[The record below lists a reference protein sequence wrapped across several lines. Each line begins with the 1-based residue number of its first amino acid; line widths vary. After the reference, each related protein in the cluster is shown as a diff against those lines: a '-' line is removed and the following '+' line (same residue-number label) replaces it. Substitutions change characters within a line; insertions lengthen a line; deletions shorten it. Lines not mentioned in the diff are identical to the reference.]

1 MNKVTRILTTAGLGL
16 LAGVAFGTGP
26 VQAADTSAASAAKAQ
41 TGATQAD
48 RFRDRDV
55 VVGYYRSY
63 RACDLAGRI
72 GERFGRWDDYDCDFQ
87 RRGFHRGKFALEVER
102 GWDWGRPGHHRFDDR
117 GRDRFDDRGHRGP
130 NRGR

>member
-26 VQAADTSAASAAKAQ
+26 VQAADTAAPSAAKSQ

-48 RFRDRDV
+48 RFRDRDA

-87 RRGFHRGKFALEVER
+87 RRGFHRGQFALEVER
-102 GWDWGRPGHHRFDDR
+102 NWGWGRPGHHRFDDR
-117 GRDRFDDRGHRGP
+117 GDHNRGP
-130 NRGR
+130 HRRG